1 METVFASIAKLIQDN
16 GMAGFIAVGATC
28 LIYYVLKQQEKR
40 EMRDA
45 EREKTLVALLNGQKE
60 ALNNHTLQQ
69 REMFLDQKVS
79 NGHNRDEHK
88 EIITIAERI
97 LDQCTA
103 NPA

>member
-45 EREKTLVALLNGQKE
+45 EREKSLMLLLREQKDALNAHTSQQKE
-60 ALNNHTLQQ
+60 
-69 REMFLDQKVS
+69 MFADQKVA
-79 NGHNRDEHK
+79 NVHNREEHK
-88 EIITIAERI
+88 NLMAMGEKI
-97 LDQCTA
+97 LAQCNSA
-103 NPA
+103 